1 VTPIFRPSP
10 AAGRPTA
17 APALMM
23 AARINCADGVAS
35 AAGDG
40 EPSGRASGILIST
53 AT

>member
-17 APALMM
+17 APAPALMM

-40 EPSGRASGILIST
+40 AIGVGRAGF
-53 AT
+53 